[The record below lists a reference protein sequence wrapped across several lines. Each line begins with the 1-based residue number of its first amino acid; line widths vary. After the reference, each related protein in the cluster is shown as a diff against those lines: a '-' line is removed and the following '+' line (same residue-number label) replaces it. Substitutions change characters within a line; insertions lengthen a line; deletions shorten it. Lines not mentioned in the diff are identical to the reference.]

1 MSKSENK
8 EDFCPACV
16 AVPMAM
22 AGAGMAG
29 IGSTK
34 DPKKSKKSKNIL
46 LAVGLIFT
54 LLSLAIGLIY
64 LRTCR
69 DCR

>member
-1 MSKSENK
+1 MSESENK
-8 EDFCPACV
+8 EDFCPVCV

-22 AGAGMAG
+22 AGAGMTG

-34 DPKKSKKSKNIL
+34 DPKKSKKSKNIF
-46 LAVGLIFT
+46 LAVGLIVT
-54 LLSLAIGLIY
+54 LLSLVIGLIY